1 MKEAERAKGSVFRH
15 YQRFFT
21 RWKDGRSFS
30 KEKITVI
37 LSPHL
42 DDVFLSL
49 NEHITSGAL
58 GKNIVCI
65 NFFTSSD
72 SLVDTKTALSFASV
86 SRVTKIRSAEELGF
100 AEHLSKKGV
109 NYIPL
114 FLGMQD
120 AALSGYYKFIATTV
134 MGKMPK
140 LPLVKSIL
148 TKAQER
154 RIEKEYERLQIQEI
168 AKTLLARFGKNVD
181 KVLVPMGIG
190 DHIDHIL
197 ISKVATRLT
206 GKGKVGVYCDIPYAY
221 YSGNKTAAQLHAH
234 VPKGFDNASIK
245 KFDSKER
252 IRLFKKL
259 YPSQYDKG
267 ADSAIETIAK
277 MPGEVVFWRNR

>member
-1 MKEAERAKGSVFRH
+1 MKGSDKTKGSVFRH

-49 NEHITSGAL
+49 NEHISSGAL

-72 SLVDTKTALSFASV
+72 SQVDTKTALSFASV
-86 SRVTKIRSAEELGF
+86 SRVTKMRSAEELGF
-100 AEHLSKKGV
+100 ADYLSRKGV

-140 LPLVKSIL
+140 LPLVKTLL
-148 TKAQER
+148 TKTQET
-154 RIEKEYERLQIQEI
+154 RIEKEYERLQIQEM

-181 KVLVPMGIG
+181 KVLIPMGVG
-190 DHIDHIL
+190 EHIDHIL
-197 ISKVATRLT
+197 VSKLATKLT
-206 GKGKVGVYCDIPYAY
+206 GKGRVGVYCDIPYAY
-221 YSGNKTAAQLHAH
+221 YSGFKTAAQLHMH
-234 VPKGFDNASIK
+234 VPKGFDSASVK
-245 KFDSKER
+245 KFDAKER
-252 IRLFKKL
+252 IGLFKKL

-267 ADSAIETIAK
+267 ADNAIEAVAK
-277 MPGEVVFWRNR
+277 MPGEVIFWRNR